1 MEDKNL
7 IEEVEAVESAN
18 DESVHKLMDINKDEK
33 ELKGF
38 AKIKEKVSRGL
49 RSLASK
55 LSNFFENNKFGKVLK
70 TIARY
75 IGLFFYY
82 LGYPIVLF
90 KRKCYDKW
98 TSKGGS
104 SPDTGRR
111 KRTCPG

>member
-1 MEDKNL
+1 MISLVVVDTEPFTSLNVL
-7 IEEVEAVESAN
+7 GLA
-18 DESVHKLMDINKDEK
+18 KLTV
-33 ELKGF
+33 LQQ
-38 AKIKEKVSRGL
+38 
-49 RSLASK
+49 K

-98 TSKGGS
+98 TSKGQKTFVAIMSDG
-104 SPDTGRR
+104 
-111 KRTCPG
+111 